1 MRHVLFP
8 REDVLHQRGEMN
20 QQVRSVYARKSAPP
34 PPHFVLHT
42 HTRVQIARPLNRSL

>member
-20 QQVRSVYARKSAPP
+20 QQVRSVHARKSVPP
-34 PPHFVLHT
+34 PSPLRVHT
-42 HTRVQIARPLNRSL
+42 HTRVQIARPLNRPL